1 MRSARRDL
9 WLCSPSTQEIASTM
23 FDLPQPLG
31 PTMQVIP
38 LPLKVICVFSQN
50 DLKPTSSTLRSL
62 SKFAPLTFLPSPCAR
77 EPLPRGR
84 AETNS
89 GSSVGA
95 DLRQKPWWVAQWL
108 PSRPA
113 LGWRIRCA
121 TIAHEPGTVKP
132 WRTECACGVPQ
143 PLRSYA
149 ASARLWNKPRGR
161 DRPSCPKTL
170 AICIKNYIVQ
180 A

>member
-1 MRSARRDL
+1 MQSAMRSARRDL

-62 SKFAPLTFLPSPCAR
+62 SKFAPLTLLPSPCVR

-89 GSSVGA
+89 DSSVGA
-95 DLRQKPWWVAQWL
+95 DLRQKPWWVAQWW

-121 TIAHEPGTVKP
+121 TIAHRLSTVRSEERRVGK
-132 WRTECACGVPQ
+132 EC
-143 PLRSYA
+143 RSRWSPYH
-149 ASARLWNKPRGR
+149 
-161 DRPSCPKTL
+161 
-170 AICIKNYIVQ
+170 
-180 A
+180 